1 MCSWHLSM
9 LQRISRKG
17 KISWELDRGCPW
29 CLGNGKIEVDR
40 GQKGLR
46 PQYLSWDIFSQ
57 RCPSPHYPTI
67 RCIFFGHTIWHHNMR
82 WRQNTVSFCEGQRS
96 VFRLVSGTIITILIK
111 IPMGIM
117 LRIIVQVAPSPSQL
131 CRHWVSLLPHGI
143 PPQNTWWFITI
154 SISYSVSVCLCVYAF
169 SSLSVCMCLCSMPG
183 LRMQSLW
190 ALSLVKQPPG
200 QNSQRPK
207 MQNEVKWNYFMNIHD
222 ISWYIICIYYIFT

>member
-1 MCSWHLSM
+1 MTSIHGVFLWGTE
-9 LQRISRKG
+9 KG
-17 KISWELDRGCPW
+17 ILFSVTDKHHIHNLDQDT
-29 CLGNGKIEVDR
+29 DR
-40 GQKGLR
+40 NHVE
-46 PQYLSWDIFSQ
+46 DN
-57 RCPSPHYPTI
+57 C
-67 RCIFFGHTIWHHNMR
+67 
-82 WRQNTVSFCEGQRS
+82 
-96 VFRLVSGTIITILIK
+96 
-111 IPMGIM
+111 
-117 LRIIVQVAPSPSQL
+117 APSPSQL

-143 PPQNTWWFITI
+143 PPQNTWSFITI

-222 ISWYIICIYYIFT
+222 IYIYYIFIYITF